1 MEDLLSFLMGVIG
14 NIISVLV
21 FLSPLKTFWRIV
33 KQRSTEEF
41 ESVPYICSLLCSSL
55 WAYYA
60 LTKSGE
66 LLVATI
72 NGFGIVV
79 ETTYLIL
86 FLIFSP
92 RRMRM
97 KTGIL
102 VGILDVGILAAAIG
116 VTKMTLQ
123 GEKRTEALGFICA
136 ALNILMYAAPL
147 SAMKTVVTTKSV
159 EYMPFL
165 LSFFLS
171 INGGVWTFYSLLLPD
186 YFLMV
191 PNGAGFVLGVVQLVL
206 YAIYRNPKS
215 LKKNNVSDAGLVEEP
230 LISSYSI
237 TAPDH
242 S

>member
-147 SAMKTVVTTKSV
+147 SAM
-159 EYMPFL
+159 
-165 LSFFLS
+165 
-171 INGGVWTFYSLLLPD
+171 
-186 YFLMV
+186 V